1 MLKLFAK
8 YTSIGVL
15 NTLIHWGVFA
25 LVVASFGSPQSI
37 ANLSGFCVAVTFSFF
52 MNARYTFS
60 SKTTKHRYF
69 IFVGFMGALAF
80 ISGVIADRFEL
91 PAITTLIF
99 FSGSSLVL
107 GFLYSKFVVFKD

>member
-8 YTSIGVL
+8 YTSIGVM

-25 LVVASFGSPQSI
+25 LFVSIFYAPQSI

-52 MNARYTFS
+52 MNARYTFRTVAS
-60 SKTTKHRYF
+60 KHRYF
-69 IFVGFMGALAF
+69 LFIAFMGALAF
-80 ISGVIADRFEL
+80 ITGVVADMLEIKAIA
-91 PAITTLIF
+91 TLVF
-99 FSGSSLVL
+99 FSGASLVL